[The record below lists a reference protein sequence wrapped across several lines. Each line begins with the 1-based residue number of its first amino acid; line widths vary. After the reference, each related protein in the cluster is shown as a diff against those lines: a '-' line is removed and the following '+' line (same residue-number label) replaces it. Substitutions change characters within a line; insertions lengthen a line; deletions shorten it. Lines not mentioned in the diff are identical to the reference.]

1 MQAEGYWNV
10 NGHWR
15 YKPTQSEHQL
25 ARVEPI
31 DRVINECRRRA
42 DDLWWDGHDEDAKIE
57 EAYIKLHEKEKE
69 EGILWVPN
77 F

>member
-1 MQAEGYWNV
+1 MRTEGYWNA

-15 YKPTQSEHQL
+15 YKPTQSEQQITK
-25 ARVEPI
+25 VEPI
-31 DRVINECRRRA
+31 DRVINDCRRRA
-42 DDLWWDGHDEDAKIE
+42 DDAWWEGQEEEAKLE
-57 EAYIKLHEKEKE
+57 EAYIKLHEQEKE